1 MVITVTAF
9 RITPPP
15 YSPQLFSLVVQGSFN
30 GELES
35 DYNPGWTKATTTSCS
50 LPVAQITSAPA
61 VLSNGLSPSFTF
73 ATATDAASAGFQCKL
88 SGTGGSTTAS
98 ANPTIPLQ
106 DWTACTSPQA
116 FVFTSPGA
124 SLHTYLFQVR
134 ATSASSSSGQAK
146 IELCL
151 LFA

>member
-15 YSPQLFSLVVQGSFN
+15 YSPQLFSLVVQGSFS

-35 DYNPGWTKATTTSCS
+35 QYNPGWTGATTTSCS

-61 VLSNGLSPSFTF
+61 VLSNNLSPSFSF
-73 ATATDAASAGFQCKL
+73 ATATDAAPAGFQCKL

-98 ANPTIPLQ
+98 TSPTIPLQ
-106 DWTACTSPQA
+106 DWTTCVSPKA

-124 SLHTYLFQVR
+124 SLYTYLFQVR
-134 ATSASSSSGQAK
+134 ATSESILWSSYD
-146 IELCL
+146 
-151 LFA
+151 